1 MLRHILDDIDRRI
14 LEALQ
19 QDGRL
24 SNLALAE
31 RVNLSQ
37 SACLRRVRRLEADGF
52 IDGYQAKLNWRKIGL
67 GFTVFLSIDLERHQ
81 AKDLAKF
88 RRIVAGIPEVI
99 ACHITAGECDF
110 MLQVAVP
117 GLNEYRRFVL
127 EKLLSIPGV
136 KNSRSN
142 IVLDAVKE
150 LTPLPLNHIK

>member
-67 GFTVFLSIDLERHQ
+67 GFTVFLSIDLERYQ

-88 RRIVAGIPEVI
+88 MRIVAGIPEVI
-99 ACHITAGECDF
+99 ACHITAGECD
-110 MLQVAVP
+110 
-117 GLNEYRRFVL
+117 
-127 EKLLSIPGV
+127 
-136 KNSRSN
+136 
-142 IVLDAVKE
+142 
-150 LTPLPLNHIK
+150 